1 MFKLIKSIFKG
12 LLMITGILSMTKC
25 QKGQGKVMFNGK
37 MVEDKNF
44 IVLNK
49 SFGIDSTKVFYK
61 DYVLEKADAAT
72 FIALNEHYAK
82 DKTQVYYCDEYRESQ
97 TYFTTKNK
105 TINILNGAD
114 PNTIRIIDD
123 DYAVDQKKAY
133 FLGYAFNVKDVTTFS
148 AVDRYFS
155 KDKFNVYYNTQL
167 VAGLDGESFEL
178 INYHYAKDKNS
189 YYIYGF
195 PNDVISLPLKI
206 TDTKLPLELLEY
218 PFSKNTENV
227 FYKNQKIKNI
237 NPKTAMVI
245 GSGYIK
251 DDQKVF
257 QGLEVVNDA
266 NPLAFIIPEQS
277 PAYNDSDY
285 FALDDHAVY
294 YHIHQLPNANPK
306 TFVILGLEYGKDDK
320 HVFFK
325 NKMVNNVD
333 VTSFKIYDHGHGDED
348 AEDKNGTFSK
358 GLRIKK

>member
-1 MFKLIKSIFKG
+1 MFKLIKSIFKAI
-12 LLMITGILSMTKC
+12 LMITGILSMTKC
-25 QKGQGKVMFNGK
+25 QKNQGKVMFNGK
-37 MVEDKNF
+37 IVLDKNF

-49 SFGIDSTKVFYK
+49 AFGKDSTKVYYK
-61 DYVLEKADAAT
+61 DYELEKADAAT
-72 FIALNEHYAK
+72 FNALNEHYAK

-105 TINILNGAD
+105 TINILEGAD
-114 PNTIRIIDD
+114 ANTIRVIDE
-123 DYAVDQKKAY
+123 DYAIDQNQAY
-133 FLGYAFNVKDVTTFS
+133 FLGYAFKVKDVTTFT

-155 KDKFNVYYNTQL
+155 KDKYHVYYNTQL
-167 VAGLDGESFEL
+167 IPGLDGESFEL
-178 INYHYAKDKNS
+178 IDYHYAKDKNN

-206 TDTKLPLELLEY
+206 TDTRLTLELLEY
-218 PFSKNTENV
+218 PFSKNSEKV
-227 FYKNQKIKNI
+227 FYKNQIIKNI

-251 DDQKVF
+251 DDQKVYK
-257 QGLEVVNDA
+257 GLEIVNGA
-266 NPLAFIIPEQS
+266 NPLTFNIPEQI

-294 YHIHQLPNANPK
+294 YHIHQLPDANPK
-306 TFVILGLEYGKDDK
+306 TFEILGLEYGKDEK

-325 NKMVNNVD
+325 NKMVHDVD
-333 VTSFKIYDHGHGDED
+333 VTTFKIYNHGHGDED